1 MKVYISNYSTERWY
15 HKLLGIEAGKI
26 QYVKVD
32 DYDVWSADLTLA
44 LIIAPTLRKLRDLPN
59 GVKPFVHIPDR
70 PGHLIGSVPVNGEL
84 DEFHEQAW
92 DWALTEMIYAFESC
106 QSDFSGEEQNY
117 DDYLQNQVRIAN
129 GYRLFGK
136 YYQNLWH

>member
-15 HKLLGIEAGKI
+15 HRLFGIQSGKI
-26 QYVKVD
+26 QYVKID
-32 DYDVWSADLTLA
+32 NYDAWSADTTLA

-59 GVKPFVHIPDR
+59 GACPFVSIPDR
-70 PGHLIGSVPVNGEL
+70 PGHLIGSVPLQGDT
-84 DEFHEQAW
+84 DEFHEEAW

-106 QSDFSGEEQNY
+106 ASQFSGESEE
-117 DDYLQNQVRIAN
+117 DYLENDIRIKN

-136 YYQNLWH
+136 YYENLWH